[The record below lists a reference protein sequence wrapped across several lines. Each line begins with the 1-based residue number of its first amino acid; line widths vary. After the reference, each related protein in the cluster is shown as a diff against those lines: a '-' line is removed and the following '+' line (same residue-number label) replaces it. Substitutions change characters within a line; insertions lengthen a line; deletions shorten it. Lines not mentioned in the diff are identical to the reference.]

1 MSKKK
6 DPNDYQYGKPCE
18 DHLGNFTWRAPHR
31 NMGIGLTEA
40 QKRRYKDYEEIPG
53 SRYELEF
60 KKRRKMTLEEKI

>member
-18 DHLGNFTWRAPHR
+18 DHLSNFTWRAPHR

-53 SRYELEF
+53 ADMSWNLRSAG
-60 KKRRKMTLEEKI
+60 R